1 MAAHVSARAAPRTR
15 RHALPNDVSSE
26 QDGYICKDERHNHG
40 AAFRLRRP
48 TQLSRHG
55 FVSRALFGSRV
66 RATEVIS
73 VKDCFVAS
81 LLAMTEKASSEATSG
96 DFPARIDSPD
106 VAALIRATAVA
117 RKQRIGERDQADLPC
132 PDLSAK
138 RFLFSLTPNHFYNS
152 PRLTHERGVSRS
164 SWTRDGMRWT
174 LMVLRTNGTEAD
186 GEVVWS

>member
-26 QDGYICKDERHNHG
+26 RDGYICKDERHNHG
-40 AAFRLRRP
+40 AAFRLRPP

-81 LLAMTEKASSEATSG
+81 LLAMTEKASSEAKSG

-117 RKQRIGERDQADLPC
+117 RKQRIGEPDQADLPC
-132 PDLSAK
+132 PGRAFARPVGSSGLR
-138 RFLFSLTPNHFYNS
+138 RFFRHCEFGPGLRRRPALNETV
-152 PRLTHERGVSRS
+152 RGATRRS
-164 SWTRDGMRWT
+164 
-174 LMVLRTNGTEAD
+174 NP
-186 GEVVWS
+186 